1 MKYLEA
7 TFPDDARNLA
17 CDEALLESCEE
28 GEAHGVL
35 RVWEP
40 PNYFVVIGY
49 ANRVGAEVDV
59 AACERLRIPIL
70 RRFSGGGAVLQ
81 GPGCVNY
88 ALVISNEWAGSIRA
102 AYDFVLERHQR
113 CISNLLGLEVE
124 ISGGSDLTVAGR
136 KFSGNS
142 QHRKRRFTIVHGTFL
157 LNIDVSLIRETLPLP
172 SKEPDYRRKRNHVD
186 FLMNL
191 GISPDSL
198 QRSLREAWGAGERLG
213 YSLDSRIARLARDRY
228 SRDEWNFKF

>member
-7 TFPDDARNLA
+7 TFPDGASNLA
-17 CDEALLESCEE
+17 CDEALIEYCED
-28 GEAHGVL
+28 GQAQGVL
-35 RVWEP
+35 RVWEAP
-40 PNYFVVIGY
+40 DYFVVIGY
-49 ANRVGAEVDV
+49 ANRVGAEVDT
-59 AACERLRIPIL
+59 AACERLHIPIL

-88 ALVISNEWAGSIRA
+88 TLVISNERAGSIRA
-102 AYDFVLERHQR
+102 AYALVLERHQR

-157 LNIDVSLIRETLPLP
+157 LNLDVSLMLETLPLP
-172 SKEPDYRRKRNHVD
+172 SKEPDYRRKRNHAD

-191 GISPDSL
+191 GISSESL
-198 QRSLREAWGAGERLG
+198 ERSLREVWGARERLG
-213 YSLDSRIARLARDRY
+213 DSLDSRIARLARDRY